1 MASIV
6 VWTWLH
12 HSPPLL
18 LLAAAIWL
26 LGSVSFFTLL
36 KRSRECGPRRR
47 RQWTAIGALV
57 GGIGVWATHFVAM
70 LAHRDE
76 MPVRF
81 SAPFTAASVI
91 EAIALFWLALLV
103 LLPATTVK
111 RCAFAGLVA
120 TLGVG
125 AMHFTGMAAIEA
137 PVHLHYELAPI
148 LWAFAITAGL
158 FAGAFVAFARLK
170 GAAQVLIPAGMAVG
184 AVCTLHFTSM
194 AATLMVC
201 DAANAGPLTGGE
213 RIWLISAVVLATT
226 TLLVLTGAGV
236 VIERYLTDLHGLA
249 DATLEGLAIIQ
260 GDRIVEANE
269 RFGQMLGSEASLIGA
284 SPDLWLLAADAHAIA
299 TPRAEPVEASPVSA
313 DQQDRVLEVATHSIE
328 YRGRES
334 IVLAVRDLTEK
345 KAVQRRIEHMAR
357 HDALTDL
364 PNRVLLDERLV
375 HGLARARREAQSV
388 ALLALDL
395 DRFKAVNDIFGH
407 SAGDAVLCRVARILS
422 NTVRSTDTIARIGGD
437 EFMILQVGAE
447 QPAGAR
453 ALAARI
459 LADLAREM
467 DTAKDP
473 MAVGASIGVALF
485 PEDAA
490 DADGLRHAADIAL
503 YRAKELGRGG
513 ASFFDQDMDTAVRER
528 RALEHDL
535 RHAIQR
541 RQFRIAYQPLV
552 NTADSC
558 ISGYEALLR
567 WTHPD
572 RGAIAPD
579 VFIPIAEE
587 SGSIVQIGEWVLREA
602 CAAARSWPEHIALA
616 VNVSAIQFQVQSFPS
631 TVERVLL
638 ETGLAPNRLELE
650 ITESVLMKDRAGAL
664 STLRRIK
671 AMGVRIV
678 MDDFGTGYS
687 SLSNLQIFPIDKIKI
702 DRSFVAALQDDAAAR
717 SIIRAI
723 VGIGRSLEL
732 PVVAEGVETEAQ
744 HRMVLE
750 EGCPQAQGF
759 LFGRPEAMD
768 TLRVQ
773 ARGHAA

>member
-1 MASIV
+1 
-6 VWTWLH
+6 
-12 HSPPLL
+12 
-18 LLAAAIWL
+18 
-26 LGSVSFFTLL
+26 
-36 KRSRECGPRRR
+36 
-47 RQWTAIGALV
+47 
-57 GGIGVWATHFVAM
+57 
-70 LAHRDE
+70 
-76 MPVRF
+76 
-81 SAPFTAASVI
+81 
-91 EAIALFWLALLV
+91 
-103 LLPATTVK
+103 
-111 RCAFAGLVA
+111 
-120 TLGVG
+120 
-125 AMHFTGMAAIEA
+125 
-137 PVHLHYELAPI
+137 
-148 LWAFAITAGL
+148 
-158 FAGAFVAFARLK
+158 
-170 GAAQVLIPAGMAVG
+170 
-184 AVCTLHFTSM
+184 
-194 AATLMVC
+194 
-201 DAANAGPLTGGE
+201 
-213 RIWLISAVVLATT
+213 
-226 TLLVLTGAGV
+226 
-236 VIERYLTDLHGLA
+236 
-249 DATLEGLAIIQ
+249 
-260 GDRIVEANE
+260 
-269 RFGQMLGSEASLIGA
+269 
-284 SPDLWLLAADAHAIA
+284 
-299 TPRAEPVEASPVSA
+299 
-313 DQQDRVLEVATHSIE
+313 
-328 YRGRES
+328 
-334 IVLAVRDLTEK
+334 
-345 KAVQRRIEHMAR
+345 
-357 HDALTDL
+357 
-364 PNRVLLDERLV
+364 
-375 HGLARARREAQSV
+375 
-388 ALLALDL
+388 
-395 DRFKAVNDIFGH
+395 
-407 SAGDAVLCRVARILS
+407 
-422 NTVRSTDTIARIGGD
+422 
-437 EFMILQVGAE
+437 
-447 QPAGAR
+447 
-453 ALAARI
+453 
-459 LADLAREM
+459 
-467 DTAKDP
+467 
-473 MAVGASIGVALF
+473 
-485 PEDAA
+485 
-490 DADGLRHAADIAL
+490 
-503 YRAKELGRGG
+503 
-513 ASFFDQDMDTAVRER
+513 VRER

-541 RQFRIAYQPLV
+541 RQFHIAYQPLV

-678 MDDFGTGYS
+678 LDDFGTGYS